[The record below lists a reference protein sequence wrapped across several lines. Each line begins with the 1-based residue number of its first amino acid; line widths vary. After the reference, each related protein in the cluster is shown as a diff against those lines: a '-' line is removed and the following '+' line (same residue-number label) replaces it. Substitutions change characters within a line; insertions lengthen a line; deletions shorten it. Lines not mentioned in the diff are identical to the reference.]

1 MLGGDADLVDAVA
14 VGDGED
20 GQGQAGFEGVEE
32 EGDQVGFAGFEA
44 VPVVA
49 VVENEAGEV
58 AEGVED
64 EFADLAGAFVV
75 MRVVVGWGEIA
86 AEVGED
92 GGGVAA

>member
-1 MLGGDADLVDAVA
+1 MRIWWMRLPWGMVRTVRVRRALRAWRRRGIRW
-14 VGDGED
+14 GSQE
-20 GQGQAGFEGVEE
+20 
-32 EGDQVGFAGFEA
+32 FEA

-86 AEVGED
+86 AEVGGD